1 MLTRRIN
8 AQTNEVLEHSER
20 LVIGEIAKLLD
31 DPIAEDDL
39 GLIVGEAPAATQG
52 SATESGS
59 TIPDPINIEAKFR
72 ADIFKGPFR
81 RTVEG
86 EMGELLDHLASGC
99 LHLGRGFIETFG
111 GIDHRVHAAEAGEQ
125 DATLGCGVV
134 QPGNPALGG
143 LLDRHSKWS
152 AVDGHGSHGS
162 EFCVELQ
169 WVV

>member
-1 MLTRRIN
+1 MFARRIDT
-8 AQTNEVLEHSER
+8 QTNEVLEHSEC
-20 LVIGEIAKLLD
+20 LVIGEIAELLD

-52 SATESGS
+52 SATESKS

-81 RTVEG
+81 RTVKSEI
-86 EMGELLDHLASGC
+86 GELLDHLASGR
-99 LHLGRGFIETFG
+99 LDLGDGFIEAFG
-111 GIDHRVHAAEAGEQ
+111 RVDHRVHTAEAGEQ
-125 DATLGCGVV
+125 DAALGCGVV
-134 QPGNPALGG
+134 QPGHPAFRG
-143 LLDRHSKWS
+143 LLNGDSKWS
-152 AVDGHGSHGS
+152 AVDGHKSHGS